1 MNLRRLC
8 FLFLLLIPFL
18 GFSQKKDVKQRYA
31 DSVEFA
37 IDEDKKTEYLLRLA
51 ELTQNENF
59 IQSYEYSREAI
70 RLAQKNKNVKVLVR
84 AYDALGDAYW
94 FHTDYS
100 KAQSYYFKSYRIN
113 DSLNDRVGIANS
125 SYNIGWIICIQQK
138 KYNEAHYF
146 YKALHTFTDLK
157 DTFGISKVYNA
168 LGNMFNDKYAAD
180 KQKASFDSALK
191 YYNLGIELQK
201 IMKSNNKL
209 AIFYANIG
217 QLMSLSGDYKSAIYY
232 TEKSQDYFNKS
243 QDSVGYFLNLANLSG
258 YHTKIGE
265 ADKALEMLHLSY
277 SHCLRND
284 NRDVLITIYKN
295 YYETYKAKNNSEKA
309 LFFLERYNSFND
321 SIQKEINSSTLNDL
335 KNNYELEKKETSIQE
350 LKQANEIQE
359 LKTQKNRFAL
369 MGVGVILLVII
380 VIAYLLYKRNKEKN
394 SANLLLKEQNAI
406 ISQKKQE
413 IESSIHYAKG
423 IQTSFFPDV
432 NELKTVFP
440 DSFIFYRP
448 KDVVS
453 GDFYWF
459 HKIENYF
466 YCLAA
471 DCTGHGVPGALM
483 SIVSV
488 DKISQALFE
497 KKLREPS
504 QILSHINV
512 EIKKALKQHDDQSK
526 QKDGLDIALLRFD
539 LNANT
544 VAFSGANRP
553 LFVIS
558 NGNIN
563 EYKADKVAIA
573 GFTPDHYEFNQTS
586 VQLSKGDAVY
596 VFSDGYADQFGGKD
610 GKKFMTKNFKSL
622 LLNVAGKSMEEQE
635 RQVLSAHYDW
645 KGSYEQVD
653 DILVIGIKI

>member
-1 MNLRRLC
+1 MNLRQLILC
-8 FLFLLLIPFL
+8 FFLLIPF
-18 GFSQKKDVKQRYA
+18 GIFSQKKDVKLRYA
-31 DSVEFA
+31 DSVAFA
-37 IDEDKKTEYLLRLA
+37 TDEDKKTEYLLRLA

-59 IQSYEYSREAI
+59 LQSYEYSREAI
-70 RLAQKNKNVKVLVR
+70 RLAEKNRNVKALVR

-113 DSLNDRVGIANS
+113 DSLGDRAGIANS

-138 KYNEAHYF
+138 KYTEAHYF
-146 YKALHTFTDLK
+146 YKALNTFVDLR

-168 LGNMFNDKYAAD
+168 LGNLFNDKYAAD
-180 KQKASFDSALK
+180 KLKPSFDSSLK
-191 YYNLGIELQK
+191 YYNLGIDLQK
-201 IMKSNNKL
+201 AMRSSNKL
-209 AIFYANIG
+209 AIFYSNIG
-217 QLMSLSGDYKSAIYY
+217 QLMSLSGDFKSAIYY
-232 TEKSQDYFNKS
+232 TEKSQNYFVKS
-243 QDSVGYFLNLANLSG
+243 QDSVGYFLNFANLSG
-258 YHTKIGE
+258 YYTKIGE
-265 ADKALEMLHLSY
+265 VEKALHMLELSY
-277 SHCLRND
+277 SHCIRND
-284 NRDVLITIYKN
+284 NRDILITIYKN
-295 YYETYKAKNNSEKA
+295 YYDAYKAKNNTEKA
-309 LFFLERYNSFND
+309 LFFLERFTSFND
-321 SIQKEINSSTLNDL
+321 SVQKEINSTTLNDL
-335 KNNYELEKKETSIQE
+335 KSSYELEKKETSIQE
-350 LKQANEIQE
+350 LKQANEISE

-369 MGVGVILLVII
+369 IGVGVILLVIV
-380 VIAYLLYKRNKEKN
+380 VITYLLYKRNKEKN

-406 ISQKKQE
+406 ISQKKHE

-432 NELKTVFP
+432 NELKSTFS

-466 YCLAA
+466 YCVAA

-488 DKISQALFE
+488 DKITQALFE

-504 QILSHINV
+504 QILSHINI
-512 EIKKALKQHDDQSK
+512 EIKKALKQHDDQAK

-539 LNANT
+539 LNNGT
-544 VAFSGANRP
+544 VVFAGANRP
-553 LFVIS
+553 MFIIS
-558 NGNIN
+558 NSQIN

-573 GFTPDHYEFNQTS
+573 GFTPDHYEFNQTN
-586 VQLSKGDAVY
+586 VQLNKGDAVY
-596 VFSDGYADQFGGKD
+596 VFSDGYADQFGGKE

-622 LLNVAGKSMEEQE
+622 LLNVAGKPMAEQE
-635 RQVLSAHYDW
+635 KAVLSAHYDW

>member
-1 MNLRRLC
+1 MNLRQLILC
-8 FLFLLLIPFL
+8 FFLLIPF
-18 GFSQKKDVKQRYA
+18 GIFSQKKDVKLRYA
-31 DSVEFA
+31 DSVAFA
-37 IDEDKKTEYLLRLA
+37 TDEDKKTEYLLRLA

-59 IQSYEYSREAI
+59 LQSYEYSREAI
-70 RLAQKNKNVKVLVR
+70 RLAEKNRNVKALVR

-113 DSLNDRVGIANS
+113 DSLGDRAGIANS

-138 KYNEAHYF
+138 KYTEAHYF
-146 YKALHTFTDLK
+146 YKALNTFVDLR

-168 LGNMFNDKYAAD
+168 LGNLFNDKYAAD
-180 KQKASFDSALK
+180 KLKPSFDSSLK
-191 YYNLGIELQK
+191 YYNLGIDLQK
-201 IMKSNNKL
+201 AMRSSNKL
-209 AIFYANIG
+209 AIFYSNIG
-217 QLMSLSGDYKSAIYY
+217 QLMSLSGDFKSAIYY
-232 TEKSQDYFNKS
+232 TEKSQNYFVKS
-243 QDSVGYFLNLANLSG
+243 QDSVGYFLNFANLSG
-258 YHTKIGE
+258 YYTKIGE
-265 ADKALEMLHLSY
+265 VEKALHMLELSY
-277 SHCLRND
+277 SHCIRND
-284 NRDVLITIYKN
+284 NRDILITIYKN
-295 YYETYKAKNNSEKA
+295 YYDAYKAKNNTEKA
-309 LFFLERYNSFND
+309 LFFLERFTSFND
-321 SIQKEINSSTLNDL
+321 SVQKEINSTTLNDL
-335 KNNYELEKKETSIQE
+335 KSSYELEKKETSIQE
-350 LKQANEIQE
+350 LKQANEISE

-369 MGVGVILLVII
+369 IGVGVILLVIV
-380 VIAYLLYKRNKEKN
+380 VITYLLYKRNKEKN

-406 ISQKKQE
+406 ISQKKHE

-432 NELKTVFP
+432 NELKSTFS

-466 YCLAA
+466 YCVAA

-488 DKISQALFE
+488 DKITQALFE

-504 QILSHINV
+504 QILSHINI
-512 EIKKALKQHDDQSK
+512 EIKKALKQHDDQAK

-539 LNANT
+539 LNNGT
-544 VAFSGANRP
+544 VVFAGANRP
-553 LFVIS
+553 MFIIS
-558 NGNIN
+558 NSQIN

-586 VQLSKGDAVY
+586 VQLNKGDAVY
-596 VFSDGYADQFGGKD
+596 VFSDGYADQFGGKE

-622 LLNVAGKSMEEQE
+622 LLNVAGKPMAEQE
-635 RQVLSAHYDW
+635 KAVLSAHYDW